1 MSALSIE
8 HSSAAYR
15 LDYAVYGVAVV
26 GVSVGLVLG
35 APPSMAG
42 PLAGMALAG
51 VLAWSAMEYGLHRFV
66 LHGLQPFARWHA
78 EHHRRP
84 AALIGTHLGQC
95 AFVWAVGG
103 IASGV
108 AVGLVGCGAHA
119 GCAQRL
125 FGLCR
130 CAPWPAPLEIEQP
143 MVETPHAFACSPPP
157 WAVSGLLRGHHG
169 VLGCRDAYQQPQPPL
184 KPSLMG
190 WGLGLVGSANRSR
203 PAPPSPAPAQPFWG
217 VGALA

>member
-42 PLAGMALAG
+42 ALAGMALAG

-84 AALIGTHLGQC
+84 TALIGTPT
-95 AFVWAVGG
+95 
-103 IASGV
+103 
-108 AVGLVGCGAHA
+108 LVSAP
-119 GCAQRL
+119 L
-125 FGLCR
+125 FGLLV
-130 CAPWPAPLEIEQP
+130 ALPAVWLWGWLGAALTLG
-143 MVETPHAFACSPPP
+143 VLSGYLAY
-157 WAVSGLLRGHHG
+157 AVVHHG
-169 VLGCRDAYQQPQPPL
+169 LHHWKSNSPWWKRRMRSHARHHHGLYPVCYGVTTGFWDAVMRTNP
-184 KPSLMG
+184 
-190 WGLGLVGSANRSR
+190 
-203 PAPPSPAPAQPFWG
+203 
-217 VGALA
+217 